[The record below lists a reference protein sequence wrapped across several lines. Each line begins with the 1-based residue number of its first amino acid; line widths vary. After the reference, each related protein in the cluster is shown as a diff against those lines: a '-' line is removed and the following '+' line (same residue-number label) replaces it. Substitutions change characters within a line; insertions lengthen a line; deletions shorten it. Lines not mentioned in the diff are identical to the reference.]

1 MGFAQS
7 QPHFLCSPFCISLS
21 PSKYDK
27 YDQVCTLFAEAP
39 YGF

>member
-1 MGFAQS
+1 MGFAQY
-7 QPHFLCSPFCISLS
+7 QPHFLCSLFCISLS

-27 YDQVCTLFAEAP
+27 YVQVFTLFVKAP